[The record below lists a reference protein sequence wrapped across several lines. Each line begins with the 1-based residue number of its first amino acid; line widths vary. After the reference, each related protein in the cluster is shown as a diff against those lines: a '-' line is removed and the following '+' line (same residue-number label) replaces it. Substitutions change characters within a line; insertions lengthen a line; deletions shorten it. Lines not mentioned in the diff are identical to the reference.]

1 MVKNQGVEL
10 NSLKA
15 GMKASDIDEK
25 NKAGKSV
32 FDAIDTDGNGV
43 IDENEIGMFRKDID
57 SDGDNTISKKEAD
70 KYLKDKELK
79 DVDKKEVL
87 KFLAEMI
94 TDTENV
100 KEVRVVEK
108 NGKKVVQVTYNNGSV
123 DLINDDKSYSHIT
136 TDENGNE
143 ITEEYTAD
151 RKPERKT
158 VKAQN
163 KDVTVTE
170 YEQDGKTVKQE
181 VKTVADSG
189 EVTTTNYK
197 EGKPVSKD
205 VERGTTLTHYEVDSE
220 GNAQKK
226 SMIVNKDD
234 PEKQKVTTYER
245 NEDGTVT
252 ATTTD
257 ALNPKKKSVKTIT
270 NNEGN
275 EVVTNEVVTDGD
287 SRTERTPTEN
297 GFREVTTIPEGRIET
312 EYNNDNHRIKQ
323 TKTINGT
330 EYVIEYDGEGNTIG
344 IVVQNGESISKIAK
358 DFGTTTEQ
366 LIELNS
372 DKIKG
377 SGNRKFF
384 NVGEKIKVPGELE
397 ADNSAITKRKSQEET
412 RADYAKDEAIREQR
426 RAEARAR
433 AEEQA
438 RVKEEAAA
446 RKKITFTEKKHKTF
460 EELARGL
467 FNGEGVKNPTKQQ
480 LQERIKQ
487 LKEANPNVKD
497 GELIG
502 KRITAPV
509 AEGVHDRIATKEKKA
524 AAAKQK
530 AVENGK
536 LQKESARQIADELIK
551 ATKGLNDEKAIKKA
565 LAKIDNPA
573 ELKEVERLLEAKG
586 YKRDQYYSPLEKFMY
601 KEMSGSKIYDKSSDD
616 MEEIVKKYIQNGALS
631 GEDAI
636 NAQARLA
643 ARLIIDGC
651 DGLGTDVDE
660 TKEGIRLIKTPK
672 STGNAATDKANAKK
686 VYDKVNNIIK
696 NHKSFGA
703 SFKGLKD
710 YLEGDLWA
718 SEIKYLDGILAENNA
733 IQGKQKSQAVK
744 DLVQEAV
751 EGAGTDIEYL
761 KQAIKA
767 IDSPEDR
774 KAIEKELEAY
784 CKKKGIK
791 PQIAGQSYLQAI
803 LYDECDTFLGVSTDH
818 KEIRKFNEMLIAQGA
833 YTPEEAAKLRAEQA
847 ALQILDGN
855 FDGIQ
860 DAVKQIKDPQVYA
873 QMNALI
879 ATKGKNKG
887 YNDIDSFMK
896 KRGFSQT
903 QCDLINAEF
912 ASKKLIDEA
921 KSVEVASRLLQNSDF
936 DTRAMGFKAIATG
949 DIALAVDK
957 ALKAKGTSLAKI
969 TEQFNK
975 EKAENKSK
983 AAKWDGIAGVLGG
996 FSPLGY
1002 IAEHISDQYNENTE
1016 VSDNLYV
1023 ENKTPQNITPEQKA
1037 AYDMTVKTFE
1047 EQLNKM
1053 KQDYQDALDSQGVV
1067 SGALNAFCSV
1077 YNIGTTRDDIEA
1089 RIKHDEETLKLLKL
1103 AADGKLAKVKDGKT
1117 EAVSFEA
1124 VFKERASEF
1133 ITANGASISA
1143 IKNKY
1148 NPKEVTEFS
1157 TEKVEKVAKK
1167 AETIVAMDYAK
1178 DNISVCWN
1186 ELNKGL
1192 NSKNNKELSVAICDT
1207 MEKLSQMSGKQLSLD
1222 AFGYKVSNG
1231 VIVDNSGNPVSA
1243 GKLNEIATQLKQG
1256 LSDVTK
1262 ELMGVSIPANASDS
1276 DVTDILQDA
1285 YDDKMEAFKQEYRD
1299 AFGQQATD
1307 EMIENY
1313 MTTINSAKMVVN
1325 FGLLIGAAIAA
1336 PFTGGGSLAVFAATA
1351 GVSFG
1356 MNALEKSTDADG
1368 YTNSEWTADAEQAMW
1383 DGALTALGFK
1393 IGQAADVFAKGG
1405 QGFLQAAAQNNKWL
1419 AKLAANLPAD
1429 KAAKVEATLAKLS
1442 QLSNVKAA
1450 NISAKIIDKNK
1461 ALVTKFLPNANPAT
1475 VEKATICLARM
1486 EALGFEETSD
1496 TIQSL
1501 LQTYCQEGQ
1510 FNAEAFT
1517 QALIMSAIGNAA
1529 GHTFS
1534 AFGDV
1539 KNVGAVKNVDD
1550 VFKDIKGVDGKPLFT
1565 GDELDDLFKQNPG
1578 FKDLPTEELNGL
1590 KQKVAILAQLSNS
1603 DGSAIFTA
1611 ADLKSLLNKQNLSA
1625 FTVDQLKA
1633 MSDKAMALK
1642 NLKGAD
1648 GTPILKANEL
1658 NNIVKAGGIYINDIP
1673 DDVFKRLLLEPN
1685 ANSTLPGLLAEL
1697 KSADDA
1703 KLINTLLSPV
1713 NGNTNL
1719 KFKISDIEDILESK
1733 HKSGITDF
1741 NGFTQEIMQQLS
1753 KELIITNPE
1762 TMAVGILRNI
1772 KNDFQVSAFKD
1783 LIPNLSKCDM
1793 DYEKLSWIAG
1803 TLKRTEDVD
1812 AVKAFIK
1819 QAIDDAEVGSSANL
1833 DDMISCYSTL
1843 GDLVDDAKA
1852 QDFYLKVLSDLSKS
1866 GVKTDKVFDAVRSS
1880 MAKVKFGINI
1890 DSLDEGVIAAAIK
1903 SGDIDRIRF
1912 ALNTT
1917 KTDISSDTPIMR
1929 YIQKHGNVPFD
1940 IDELKKIKTN
1950 SPIQE
1955 NAFDM
1960 ILDNNTAERF
1970 ESSAIQEMIN
1980 NVKSQKDLDNLKEL
1994 LMLEVNDQPL
2004 NGHTIIESLKSGTV
2018 DPEAIAKMNP
2028 HNGVPFRHLQSGIA
2042 HIKGKYPIST
2052 DNAKR
2057 LAILGVSNKKR
2068 YDKIM
2073 NSGLLDLIKE
2083 GKVDESILKNIDEN
2097 TFLSNRT
2104 LKDIRKLA
2112 NGESLITTLK
2122 KQSDLSNI
2130 SKFVENG
2137 DVCELN
2143 GKLFVN
2149 DNGKAV
2155 EIKLSKQKFE
2165 ELFPPLSRVSFEQGH
2180 LGDCWLVSTLD
2191 NLMDLSDGRVAL
2203 YKLFEQQGNDVL
2215 IKFPGVDKAVKFPNG
2230 RSIQSINGKQLLS
2243 PAQDAKGVLA
2253 HEGTAEGILMI
2264 EQAYAVHRLKEGARA
2279 YNANSSVTDISSFA
2293 DVDVL
2298 MERARSGWQEE
2309 AINEIFGRK
2318 IATDHYGTD
2327 ITNRQQMIDLIK
2339 KYAEDDKV
2347 LISFGTIDNGKVESE
2362 LSKKYD
2368 IYSTHAYS
2376 IKGYDEKTGMVYITN
2391 PWHTSVVTE
2400 IPMYE
2405 LTKYM
2410 RHVTVA
2416 KFDGVGSIPTPPP
2429 YRGSVASPAR
2439 SAASSA
2445 SPAHTSA
2452 SAARAAENSSS
2463 AVHRADINAP
2473 KTQAVSASVL
2483 SGTEAKYIAKYT
2495 KNPQATTEVF
2505 EALTEKIKN
2514 GEVPSREMLEAV
2526 TSDIAAKHGLKQID
2540 LVRDFS
2546 KGTKVVSGWDN
2557 IEPMFRKP
2565 EADVLQKLESG
2576 QGKALARFKEK
2587 RGLLSDTE
2595 LKAKQEAQLK
2605 AQQEAELKA
2614 QKETQLK
2621 AQREAELKAHQEAEL
2636 KTQKEA
2642 QRLQQETL
2650 EKFADKYPEVVA
2662 DGAFRNSDS
2671 AAKLIALMEKYD
2683 LQMGYSDF
2691 NAQSLYREISAA
2703 GIRNDADMDTAFEMI
2718 KKRFHPDVI
2727 AEEARVKT
2735 LKQQYHFSNYETIV
2749 HSDKV
2754 ITGLQKRMADGGKI
2768 TMDDIDE
2775 MIQDNIPD
2783 VREFNNIKK
2792 RILEAPELQK
2802 GLNDNL
2808 HLDVYSNPKYSSVED
2823 GISNA
2828 MTILDNILADVKNGE
2843 TPSLELIQKHIDR
2856 LDAKLR
2862 QDGKFVTVDSYYV
2875 LQDVLRN
2882 HDTLAPQC
2890 RGFVEDIIQG
2900 GFDPEPSALSSA
2912 RTAKGA
2918 SASSSADRSFNRNVF
2933 EGFDF
2938 DKIATQRHQESLSNL
2953 VKNNGFNAKTLE
2965 NLDRDT
2971 VYNLESMVSQ
2981 INKNAYLYKG
2991 GNDFY
2996 KVNVDDLL
3004 KSIDDTQM
3012 RTRIVGLLE
3021 QNPQYK
3027 SYIIESYTSPE
3038 FKNLQSM
3045 YGRKSEDVAAYIREK
3060 IADCKS
3066 VKDVGILD
3074 KYIKDAYSST
3084 GVTTAYDGLA
3094 EQLKAK
3100 RDELVGNAYTHMDN
3114 VHDLSMLPSVDNF
3127 KKTIEKQIA
3136 EAQTL
3141 DDINLL
3147 SKDLNDYKAHTSV
3160 GTDYSNIE
3168 TLMQEKRNSLLTD
3181 NLGQKLENAQHFDD
3195 LVKVQG
3201 NSKFEAL
3208 AAQRRTEIK
3217 AKALEA
3223 EKDFLS
3229 GKSVPDEKTMKDII
3243 LSRLEDAKTLDD
3255 LVPLVEELKLYD
3267 SKTNMYHGE
3276 INSFIIGKRTEL
3288 RMPIINEYKTDIL
3301 NQLKSCDTQEGFE
3314 ALKDN
3319 YAKFK
3324 ETNTQYSISKDE
3336 KKLFSEIDAAFENA
3350 KRNIRPT
3357 QDVTP
3362 TVSQN
3367 KNANSLNQEDFDKMF
3382 GKGMFSRFKRFTKSI
3397 IFGKSDEK
3405 ILTSTKVSDKISA
3418 LSSITD
3424 MSGKP
3429 KFSERELEEFKRMLD
3444 FYVERGG
3451 AIADIPL
3458 NTMYA
3463 AACLPGVKS
3472 PNDLMKLLVGTS
3484 TDVDKREM
3492 LNFLI
3497 NTNSVSVKEGM
3508 LTAAKSGV
3516 QVDAEFVKY
3525 LLGFTQHNSN
3535 NTGKAKLLETIFDKN
3550 GPIRPALG
3558 KLDRNT
3564 AVEISDILNNVKSPD
3579 DVNNILGYIEK
3590 FKNANPKGT
3599 KLDLQ
3604 TLNTII
3610 EVENA
3615 AKVGRNIPRAAVTPF
3630 ARPVLTKQEVLDR
3643 IKEMNKH
3650 PDYGVKYQQKAL
3662 DEFFKDF
3669 DWDNADKHLKNLQPI
3684 FDNELSIIS
3693 MKNKGWFSSAE
3704 GAQAFEEARQ
3714 LYSFYQ
3720 RGSVRSDMDM
3730 LLTSMTPADWKNA
3743 KAIGLVDFARNN
3755 GLDPLELKKMCKLTK
3770 QEFKNLIN
3778 SGLAAEGL
3786 GYASDNADINNLYIN
3801 IARRDYYRLRGL
3813 TYKDGQKTIED
3824 AIKKATGNDPAK
3836 IKEFTLKMQKLNN
3849 KQLAEIVDWQGNL
3862 TPDIEYYVNN
3872 VDRIYN
3878 NVHKVIKNFD
3888 DESFSNSFYDMARS
3902 ITKENGHLVDQ
3913 LLELDGIDQAK
3924 LYGAMTYADT
3934 PAKVHHLEVLI
3945 DKIKSGEETILAIP
3959 FVKNSEINPRIAQAK
3974 YAQLPKFE
3982 VGTKPDSLLGST
3994 KQGQTAAIGN
4004 KLYINDRGKMVEL
4017 GISADTYEKLFPSY
4031 KTLCIQQGDKTGDC
4045 YFLSGGLIAFMKND
4059 YARVDLLKLLKQEGD
4074 DIVVTIPAFPK
4085 HPVRFKNGTLDLQS
4099 LHADT
4104 SIGNLMIEQAYAKAR
4119 YAAANNISDASKVD
4133 ADKAMEF
4140 IYGGHENAVFNE
4152 LLGTKDAKAY
4162 VNKSYSDSET
4172 PPPNATYIGQKDM
4185 QTILDKYAGR
4195 DDVLLC
4201 GGSGHRDAGYLPEY
4215 GVTPNHAYCIEK
4227 IDSQNKTVTII
4238 NPYNSLYCMTL
4249 SYDQF
4254 TQYFAS
4260 LAVKELKTTA

>member
-1 MVKNQGVEL
+1 MTVNVDKFGKKSGVEL

-43 IDENEIGMFRKDID
+43 IDENEISMFRKDID

-79 DVDKKEVL
+79 DVDKKDVL

-181 VKTVADSG
+181 VKTIADSG
-189 EVTTTNYK
+189 EVTTTNYE

-297 GFREVTTIPEGRIET
+297 GFREVTTTPEGRIET

-330 EYVIEYDGEGNTIG
+330 EYVIEYDGEGNTVG

-397 ADNSAITKRKSQEET
+397 ADNPAITKRKSQEET

-509 AEGVHDRIATKEKKA
+509 AEAVHDRIATKEKKA

-601 KEMSGSKIYDKSSDD
+601 KEMSGSKFYDKSFDD
-616 MEEIVKKYIQNGALS
+616 MEAIVKKYIQNGALS

-672 STGNAATDKANAKK
+672 STGNAAVDKANAKK
-686 VYDKVNNIIK
+686 VYDRVNNIIK

-833 YTPEEAAKLRAEQA
+833 YTPEEVAKLRAEQA

-855 FDGIQ
+855 FDGIE

-887 YNDIDSFMK
+887 YTDIDSFMK
-896 KRGFSQT
+896 KRGFSQA

-921 KSVEVASRLLQNSDF
+921 KSIEVASRLLQNSDF

-975 EKAENKSK
+975 EKAENKAK

-1117 EAVSFEA
+1117 ESVSFEA

-1133 ITANGASISA
+1133 ITANGTSISA

-1157 TEKVEKVAKK
+1157 TNKVEKVAKK

-1450 NISAKIIDKNK
+1450 NISARIIDKNK

-1565 GDELDDLFKQNPG
+1565 GAELDDLFKQNPG

-1611 ADLKSLLNKQNLSA
+1611 ADLKSLLGSQNLSA

-1673 DDVFKRLLLEPN
+1673 DDVFKRILLEPN
-1685 ANSTLPGLLAEL
+1685 ANSILPGLLAEL

-1733 HKSGITDF
+1733 HRSGITDF

-1762 TMAVGILRNI
+1762 TMAVGILSNI

-1783 LIPNLSKCDM
+1783 LIPNLSKSDM
-1793 DYEKLSWIAG
+1793 SYEQLAIVAG
-1803 TLKRTEDVD
+1803 TLKRPEDVD
-1812 AVKAFIK
+1812 VVKAFIK
-1819 QAIDDAEVGSSANL
+1819 QAIDNADAGSSA
-1833 DDMISCYSTL
+1833 DVSSMISCYSAL
-1843 GDLVDDAKA
+1843 ADLDNAKA
-1852 QDFYLKVLSDLSKS
+1852 QDFYLKVLSDISKS
-1866 GVKTDKVFDAVRSS
+1866 KVQADKIFDDVKRS

-1890 DSLDEGVIAAAIK
+1890 DSFDEGVIAAAIK

-1940 IDELKKIKTN
+1940 IDELKNIKTN

-1955 NAFDM
+1955 NAFDI

-1994 LMLEVNDQPL
+1994 LTMDVNGKPL

-2018 DPEAIAKMNP
+2018 DPAAIAKMNP
-2028 HNGVPFRHLQSGIA
+2028 QNGVPFHHIQSGIA
-2042 HIKGKYPIST
+2042 HIKGQYPIST

-2057 LAILGVSNKKR
+2057 LVMLRASNKKR

-2073 NSGLLDLIKE
+2073 NSGLLDLIKQ

-2165 ELFPPLSRVSFEQGH
+2165 ELFPPLSRVSFEQGY

-2203 YKLFEQQGNDVL
+2203 YKMFEQQGNDVL

-2230 RSIQSINGKQLLS
+2230 QSIQSINGKQLLS

-2327 ITNRQQMIDLIK
+2327 ITNRQQMVDLIK

-2463 AVHRADINAP
+2463 AVHSADINAP

-2495 KNPQATTEVF
+2495 KNPQVTTEVF

-2514 GEVPSREMLEAV
+2514 GEVPSREMLEVV

-2557 IEPMFRKP
+2557 IEPMFRKS
-2565 EADVLQKLESG
+2565 EAEVLQKIENG

-2614 QKETQLK
+2614 QKEVQLK
-2621 AQREAELKAHQEAEL
+2621 AQREAELKARQEAEL

-2671 AAKLIALMEKYD
+2671 AAKLIDLMEKYD

-2691 NAQSLYREISAA
+2691 NSQSLYQEISAA

-2823 GISNA
+2823 GIPNA

-2900 GFDPEPSALSSA
+2900 GFEPENIDLNGPRAVNSVTEKGAAEPSSSVRTSEGKGSSESSRTSRIEDGQSSA
-2912 RTAKGA
+2912 EPPRTSRVSDGKGA
-2918 SASSSADRSFNRNVF
+2918 VEAATEPQAEPAAS
-2933 EGFDF
+2933 
-2938 DKIATQRHQESLSNL
+2938 KSN
-2953 VKNNGFNAKTLE
+2953 
-2965 NLDRDT
+2965 
-2971 VYNLESMVSQ
+2971 
-2981 INKNAYLYKG
+2981 
-2991 GNDFY
+2991 
-2996 KVNVDDLL
+2996 
-3004 KSIDDTQM
+3004 
-3012 RTRIVGLLE
+3012 
-3021 QNPQYK
+3021 
-3027 SYIIESYTSPE
+3027 
-3038 FKNLQSM
+3038 
-3045 YGRKSEDVAAYIREK
+3045 
-3060 IADCKS
+3060 
-3066 VKDVGILD
+3066 
-3074 KYIKDAYSST
+3074 
-3084 GVTTAYDGLA
+3084 GV
-3094 EQLKAK
+3094 
-3100 RDELVGNAYTHMDN
+3100 
-3114 VHDLSMLPSVDNF
+3114 
-3127 KKTIEKQIA
+3127 
-3136 EAQTL
+3136 
-3141 DDINLL
+3141 
-3147 SKDLNDYKAHTSV
+3147 
-3160 GTDYSNIE
+3160 
-3168 TLMQEKRNSLLTD
+3168 
-3181 NLGQKLENAQHFDD
+3181 
-3195 LVKVQG
+3195 
-3201 NSKFEAL
+3201 
-3208 AAQRRTEIK
+3208 
-3217 AKALEA
+3217 
-3223 EKDFLS
+3223 
-3229 GKSVPDEKTMKDII
+3229 
-3243 LSRLEDAKTLDD
+3243 
-3255 LVPLVEELKLYD
+3255 
-3267 SKTNMYHGE
+3267 
-3276 INSFIIGKRTEL
+3276 
-3288 RMPIINEYKTDIL
+3288 
-3301 NQLKSCDTQEGFE
+3301 
-3314 ALKDN
+3314 
-3319 YAKFK
+3319 
-3324 ETNTQYSISKDE
+3324 
-3336 KKLFSEIDAAFENA
+3336 
-3350 KRNIRPT
+3350 
-3357 QDVTP
+3357 
-3362 TVSQN
+3362 
-3367 KNANSLNQEDFDKMF
+3367 
-3382 GKGMFSRFKRFTKSI
+3382 FSRFKKFTKSI
-3397 IFGKSDEK
+3397 FGKSNEK
-3405 ILTSTKVSDKISA
+3405 LLTSTKVSDKISA
-3418 LSSITD
+3418 LRSIND

-3564 AVEISDILNNVKSPD
+3564 AVEISDILNNVKTAD
-3579 DVNNILGYIEK
+3579 DVDNILGYIEK
-3590 FKNANPKGT
+3590 FKNSNPQGT
-3599 KLDLQ
+3599 KLDLS

-3610 EVENA
+3610 ELENA
-3615 AKVGRNIPRAAVTPF
+3615 AKAGRNIPHAAVTPF
-3630 ARPVLTKQEVLDR
+3630 ASPVLTKQDVLDR
-3643 IKEMNKH
+3643 IKEMNKD
-3650 PDYGVKYQQKAL
+3650 PNIGVRYAQEYIEYFL
-3662 DEFFKDF
+3662 EDF
-3669 DWDNADKHLKNLQPI
+3669 DWDNADRHLKNLKPLFENKI
-3684 FDNELSIIS
+3684 SIS
-3693 MKNKGWFSSAE
+3693 QAKMKGWFSSAE
-3704 GAQAFEEARQ
+3704 SAQAFEEINQ
-3714 LYSFYQ
+3714 LFSFYQ

-3786 GYASDNADINNLYIN
+3786 GYASDNADINNLYLN
-3801 IARRDYYRLRGL
+3801 IARRDYYRLRDL

-3824 AIKKATGNDPAK
+3824 AIKKAAGNDPAK
-3836 IKEFTLKMQKLNN
+3836 IKELTLKMQKLSD
-3849 KQLAEIVDWQGNL
+3849 KHLCEIMDWKKNIAL
-3862 TPDIEYYVNN
+3862 DVEYYADN
-3872 VDRIYN
+3872 VDKIYDK
-3878 NVHKVIKNFD
+3878 VHKAIKDFD
-3888 DESFSNSFYDMARS
+3888 DSSFYNDFYKITRS
-3902 ITKENGHLVDQ
+3902 ITRENGHLVDK

-3924 LYGAMTYADT
+3924 LHGAMTYADT
-3934 PAKVHHLEVLI
+3934 PAKIHHLEVLI

-3982 VGTKPDSLLGST
+3982 VGTKPESLLGST

-4017 GISADTYEKLFPSY
+4017 GISAEAYEKLFPPY
-4031 KTLCIQQGDKTGDC
+4031 KTLCIQQSDKTGDC

-4074 DIVVTIPAFPK
+4074 DIVVTFPAYPNN
-4085 HPVRFKNGTLDLQS
+4085 PVRFKNGTIDLQN

-4104 SIGNLMIEQAYAKAR
+4104 STGNLMLEQAYAKAR

-4140 IYGGHENAVFNE
+4140 IYGGYEDAVFNE
-4152 LLGTKDAKAY
+4152 ILGTKDAKSY
-4162 VNKSYSDSET
+4162 LKKSYSDSET
-4172 PPPNATYIGQKDM
+4172 LPQNVTFIGNKDM
-4185 QTILDKYAGR
+4185 ATLLEKYAGR

-4201 GGSGHRDAGYLPEY
+4201 GGSGVRDDGHLPEY

-4260 LAVKELKTTA
+4260 LAVKELKATA